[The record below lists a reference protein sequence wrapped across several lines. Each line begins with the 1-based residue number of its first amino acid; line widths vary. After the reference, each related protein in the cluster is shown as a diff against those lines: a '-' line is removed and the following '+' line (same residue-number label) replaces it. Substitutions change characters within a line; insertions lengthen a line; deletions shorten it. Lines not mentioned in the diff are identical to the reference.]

1 MQINPDQFPQVEED
15 ESGAQAPEESSDV
28 SSDIAEDLSED
39 IDVSEEVSEEVSED
53 IDVSEEASEESPF
66 PFYDGSLVD
75 GSSESSTEVPVDFS
89 VMTQQIEIT
98 NCLLIII
105 VLLLLIKLIS
115 NIMATLFKS

>member
-39 IDVSEEVSEEVSED
+39 IDVSEEASED
-53 IDVSEEASEESPF
+53 IDVSEEASEESLF

-75 GSSESSTEVPVDFS
+75 DSSESSPEVPVAFS

>member
-39 IDVSEEVSEEVSED
+39 IDVSEE
-53 IDVSEEASEESPF
+53 ASEESLF

-75 GSSESSTEVPVDFS
+75 DSSESSTEVPVDFS